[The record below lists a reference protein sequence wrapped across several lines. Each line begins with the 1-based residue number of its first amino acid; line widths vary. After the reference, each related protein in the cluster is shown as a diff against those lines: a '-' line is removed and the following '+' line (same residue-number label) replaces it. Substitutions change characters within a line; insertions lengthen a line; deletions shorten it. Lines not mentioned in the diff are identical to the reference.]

1 MPIAEINYIIFISVL
16 FAIIW
21 DIQPRAWA
29 MDPEVRMP
37 ILKSFF
43 HNSSAEIQSNEQNIP
58 PLKRWCTDSIK
69 QSK

>member
-37 ILKSFF
+37 TLKSFF
-43 HNSSAEIQSNEQNIP
+43 HNSSAEI
-58 PLKRWCTDSIK
+58 
-69 QSK
+69 